1 MKKIRIHPT
10 LKKKIMHEFNVS
22 IQTVNMSLRYVFSSR
37 RAKQIRQRAK
47 ELLLLEVENIEKQ
60 EINN

>member
-1 MKKIRIHPT
+1 
-10 LKKKIMHEFNVS
+10 MHEFNVS
-22 IQTVNMSLRYVFSSR
+22 IQTVNMSLRYVFSSQ